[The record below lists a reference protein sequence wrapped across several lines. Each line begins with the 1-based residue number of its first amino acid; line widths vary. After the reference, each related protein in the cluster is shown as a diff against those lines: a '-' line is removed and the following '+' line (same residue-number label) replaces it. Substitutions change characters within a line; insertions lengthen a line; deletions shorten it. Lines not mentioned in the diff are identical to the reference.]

1 MDNWIF
7 FDEIKFFS
15 LNEGQWHQQLQK
27 FNFYIKERKDIKQ
40 KKKILKNQKFFG
52 KKKSNLKMIIMQQ
65 KVMDE
70 LIPAQHQGVYI
81 SKNQ

>member
-27 FNFYIKERKDIKQ
+27 FNFYIKERKDTKQ

-52 KKKSNLKMIIMQQ
+52 KK
-65 KVMDE
+65 
-70 LIPAQHQGVYI
+70 
-81 SKNQ
+81 NQT